1 MAQIP
6 YGMGV
11 PEVAP
16 ETRAPDDYNRTK
28 ATPDD
33 FGAAIGQAEERAGQS
48 IEKAGNSLT
57 QTSDNVFN
65 IADFAGKVNSDDQV
79 NKWNDT
85 KNKILYGD
93 PDAKIIG
100 PDGQPQIDR
109 GYFGMSG
116 REAADAR
123 ASTLDALEKARKAGL
138 ENLQSPKDQLLYS
151 EQTRRIYSQAE
162 SQISSHADTQWK
174 TWAGG
179 VNATGA
185 MQSLTGIANNAYDP
199 VQVAH
204 NTSDLINFRVQEA
217 QIKFGNDPTV
227 KKQAIDGA
235 QREALAARLDA
246 ISVKDPAMAIRMLD
260 KNKDIAGTQYDE
272 LSGKF
277 RARADQQTGIL
288 EGGAALKRT
297 YEQVPQGA
305 TVLPVYEAVGQKYG
319 ISGGFLLRTQQL
331 ETGNNPN
338 QTSPTGA
345 QGPFQFTK
353 RTAGQYGLTKPF
365 DFGASADAAAR
376 LAADNKTALTASL
389 GRPPTDPEL
398 YLAHQQGASGAAR
411 LLANPTARAGD
422 IVGDK
427 AIAVNGGDPNAPAA
441 AFTGMWTAKF
451 NGAPGAV
458 SNSRKASAYQ
468 DIASNPD
475 LTEGARAHALQ
486 FVNQMITSQQIA
498 EEADAKGRK
507 AANDQAANGYVQ
519 RIIKGDFNG
528 MIDQVA
534 SDPALTWDT
543 RLRLGD
549 IAQDKAGDDTHKS
562 ETAYGPGFWQAY
574 RQVLANSDDPS
585 QINDFGQLL
594 SLADRSTDP
603 SKRLTV
609 AGAEKLGQILGQSRK
624 SVDDTAVQRSK
635 LSLITYAKSKISF
648 NDDMLIPGVPT
659 SMAKDPQGERIF
671 NAQFVP
677 KFESAYDQWVKDKKN
692 PWEFLTQD
700 NVDKMI
706 SGMRSSREMAEAKMR
721 ATNSLGEVQAPLPPP
736 KDGNINRDA
745 WQTLT
750 EKPQALKDGTP
761 LTKVVWGNALSILA
775 SHPTQA
781 GVDGFNRLF
790 GRNDGAQVL
799 QQLTGRDLN
808 APAAPPA
815 SQPSPAANE
824 PPSKSYSIHDTEGPG
839 PAGYVGN
846 LIKGVVPKSVQD
858 YVASKS
864 Q

>member
-398 YLAHQQGASGAAR
+398 YLAHQQGA
-411 LLANPTARAGD
+411 
-422 IVGDK
+422 
-427 AIAVNGGDPNAPAA
+427 
-441 AFTGMWTAKF
+441 
-451 NGAPGAV
+451 
-458 SNSRKASAYQ
+458 
-468 DIASNPD
+468 
-475 LTEGARAHALQ
+475 
-486 FVNQMITSQQIA
+486 
-498 EEADAKGRK
+498 
-507 AANDQAANGYVQ
+507 
-519 RIIKGDFNG
+519 
-528 MIDQVA
+528 
-534 SDPALTWDT
+534 
-543 RLRLGD
+543 
-549 IAQDKAGDDTHKS
+549 
-562 ETAYGPGFWQAY
+562 
-574 RQVLANSDDPS
+574 
-585 QINDFGQLL
+585 
-594 SLADRSTDP
+594 
-603 SKRLTV
+603 
-609 AGAEKLGQILGQSRK
+609 LGQSYGARRRHRWRQGDCGERRR
-624 SVDDTAVQRSK
+624 SERTSRSLHRHVDREIQRCSRCRIEFPEGFGLSGHRFEPGLNGGRSSPRSPVRQPDDHLPADRGGGRCERTQSRQRSGRQR
-635 LSLITYAKSKISF
+635 LRPADHQGRLQRH
-648 NDDMLIPGVPT
+648 DRPGRKRSCSDVGHPPT
-659 SMAKDPQGERIF
+659 
-671 NAQFVP
+671 
-677 KFESAYDQWVKDKKN
+677 
-692 PWEFLTQD
+692 
-700 NVDKMI
+700 
-706 SGMRSSREMAEAKMR
+706 
-721 ATNSLGEVQAPLPPP
+721 
-736 KDGNINRDA
+736 
-745 WQTLT
+745 
-750 EKPQALKDGTP
+750 
-761 LTKVVWGNALSILA
+761 
-775 SHPTQA
+775 
-781 GVDGFNRLF
+781 
-790 GRNDGAQVL
+790 
-799 QQLTGRDLN
+799 
-808 APAAPPA
+808 
-815 SQPSPAANE
+815 
-824 PPSKSYSIHDTEGPG
+824 
-839 PAGYVGN
+839 VG
-846 LIKGVVPKSVQD
+846 
-858 YVASKS
+858 
-864 Q
+864 